1 MSGLPAWL
9 APLSDAERC
18 READSWA
25 ISERGVPSLT
35 LMENA
40 SQGVARLVQETVP
53 AGRVVVACGGGNNG
67 GDGYATAR
75 ILRSMGR
82 EVVVLEAADPGRLS
96 PDAAA
101 QRTSLPGPP
110 PAAFSA
116 EWLEGAAVIVDALL
130 GTGFTGKP
138 RGAVGKAI
146 KAIAASGIP
155 VVSVDIP
162 SGIDASTGEA
172 GGDFVK
178 AFATATFLFDK
189 VGLHIN
195 PGRDAAGFVRVLEI
209 GIPEGAPVEP
219 ADVGLIEDAG
229 VLALVPRRGPRSN
242 KFTSGHVYVAGGSV
256 GLTGATV
263 LASRA
268 AARAGAGYVTACV
281 PASEQ
286 PVVACH
292 LLEEMQMPLP
302 SREGHLR
309 AAGSDTLAGAVADR
323 PGAVALGPGLGGSD
337 GARAFARRLVREART
352 AMVID
357 ADGLNAFAGDAGQ
370 LRKHRGGAVCT
381 PHEGELARLLGTSSR
396 RVRARRL
403 EHVRKAASRSGTVV
417 VLKGVDTLVAA
428 PDGTVGVSPGAS
440 PALATAGTGDV
451 LSGVIASMLARDL
464 EPFAAACAGVR
475 LHARA
480 GGLAAEAIGP
490 EGVVAGDVIAALPR
504 AWA

>member
-25 ISERGVPSLT
+25 IGERGVPSLT

-53 AGRVVVACGGGNNG
+53 AGRVVVVCGGGNNG

-82 EVVVLEAADPGRLS
+82 EVVVLEAADPGKLS

-101 QRTSLPGPP
+101 QRAALPGPQ

-116 EWLEGAAVIVDALL
+116 EWLEGAAVVVDALL

-138 RGAVGKAI
+138 RGTVGKAI
-146 KAIAASGIP
+146 KAIAASGIT
-155 VVSVDIP
+155 VVSVDVP

-172 GGDFVK
+172 GGDFIT
-178 AFATATFLFDK
+178 AFATATFHFDK
-189 VGLHIN
+189 VGLHVN

-219 ADVGLIEDAG
+219 ASVGLIDDAG
-229 VLALVPRRGPRSN
+229 VLGLVPRRGPRSN

-286 PVVACH
+286 PVVA
-292 LLEEMQMPLP
+292 
-302 SREGHLR
+302 S
-309 AAGSDTLAGAVADR
+309 
-323 PGAVALGPGLGGSD
+323 
-337 GARAFARRLVREART
+337 
-352 AMVID
+352 
-357 ADGLNAFAGDAGQ
+357 
-370 LRKHRGGAVCT
+370 
-381 PHEGELARLLGTSSR
+381 
-396 RVRARRL
+396 
-403 EHVRKAASRSGTVV
+403 
-417 VLKGVDTLVAA
+417 
-428 PDGTVGVSPGAS
+428 
-440 PALATAGTGDV
+440 
-451 LSGVIASMLARDL
+451 
-464 EPFAAACAGVR
+464 
-475 LHARA
+475 
-480 GGLAAEAIGP
+480 
-490 EGVVAGDVIAALPR
+490 
-504 AWA
+504 